1 MTARDLGKEDRGPQC
16 LTCNFLLFQ
25 YKKSLKVMITEIK
38 GHPKPY
44 KGLGTKGQTYKPKMS
59 LDLLCSHKSSGQE
72 SGGLVSFYVA
82 YQSGGEGAP
91 S

>member
-1 MTARDLGKEDRGPQC
+1 
-16 LTCNFLLFQ
+16 
-25 YKKSLKVMITEIK
+25 MITEIK

-72 SGGLVSFYVA
+72 SGGPVSFYVA
-82 YQSGGEGAP
+82 YQSGGKEPHPRAGSLGLTNNLVTSQGA
-91 S
+91 SWVLSVV